1 MLPASSPK
9 SFIEQIFRFCL
20 LLFASAL
27 LLNLAVDLLC
37 CIWPW
42 LLGLA
47 VLGAG
52 LWLVIWW
59 LRRRTD
65 W

>member
-1 MLPASSPK
+1 MLPTSSPK

-27 LLNLAVDLLC
+27 LLNLAVDLLR

-52 LWLVIWW
+52 L
-59 LRRRTD
+59 
-65 W
+65 

>member
-9 SFIEQIFRFCL
+9 SFIEQVFRFCL
-20 LLFASAL
+20 LLFTSAL
-27 LLNLAVDLLC
+27 LLNLAVDLLR

-52 LWLVIWW
+52 SWLVIWW

>member
-27 LLNLAVDLLC
+27 LLNLAVDLLR

-47 VLGAG
+47 VLGVL
-52 LWLVIWW
+52 LWLVVWW
-59 LRRRTD
+59 LRHRAD